1 MIIRRL
7 THISVVISA
16 LFLASCGGNDIPVE
30 VSALADKLPET
41 VDYNLH
47 IKPIL
52 SDRCFKCHGPDKSK
66 VEAGLQLTNS
76 EGATEKL
83 KSGRHAI
90 VGGNINRSELV
101 KRILSK
107 DPEEIMPSPKSHLE
121 LSNEEK
127 ALLVKWVQQGGEY
140 KEHWAFTEIEN
151 PDVPEVHE
159 EKWLKNPIDNFIL
172 AKLEEKGIKHSV
184 PADKATL
191 LRRVSMDITGLPPS
205 VKELDDFLKDNSP
218 NAYEKVVDRL
228 LKSPHYGEKIGV
240 DWLDLGRYADSHGYQ
255 DDGMRNVYPW
265 RDWVI
270 DAFNKNLPY
279 DKFVTYQL
287 AGDLLP
293 NATREQKIATCFL
306 RNHPQTQEG
315 GVVDEEYRT
324 EYVIDR
330 VGMFGK
336 AFLGLTVEC
345 ARCHDHKY
353 DPIAQKEFYQLS
365 AFFNNNNE
373 TGIIP
378 YNGEASPSVMVPTA
392 EVEKKLA
399 FIKDKIAPYE
409 RAIQPYQPVYKQG
422 FEKWLLEAQKNP
434 SNYAVS
440 NKDLVAHFPFER
452 NVLRKI
458 TKHDDKLK
466 KDVKVWEKNA
476 SGYPNLAND
485 SVNAYISGDWDRR
498 PKYIKG
504 KVNNGLL
511 LRGDCGIDFHKSLD
525 FERNQPF
532 SISLWI
538 NPLKN
543 GQHGPL
549 FGSDNGEFEGF
560 RGYRCRLLKDGA
572 LQINLSYVFPSNCI
586 DIITTDKIAYRKW
599 QNLALTYDGSSKASG
614 IKIFLDGIEMKT
626 NVQTDNLTKSMR
638 HGEQNTHWSDLTFML
653 GKEFHETL
661 EDFAVDELKVY
672 TRQLAPIEV
681 QGIAKNSEQIS
692 SMLKTPR
699 KDWTEAQQRQL
710 FDYYRFNFDPYF
722 DSYSQSLKKLR
733 GIETE
738 VITDV
743 KEVMTMRERTN
754 LRKTF
759 ILNRGA
765 YDALGEEVSYG
776 VINRIL
782 PFDDKFPRNREGL
795 AQWLLDER
803 NPLFAR
809 VAVNR
814 FWQNYFGFGLSKTA
828 DDFGNQGEMPSHPE
842 LLDWLATQFRAS
854 GWDVK
859 AMQKLIVMSA
869 TYQQSSEKRKDLME
883 IDSENRLLA
892 RGASYRY
899 AHEQIRDAVL
909 AGSGLLVEK
918 IGGPS
923 VFPYQPAGIW
933 EALTTRNLVS
943 YKQNHGDSLYRRGMY
958 TFWKRSSPPPS
969 AITFDATE
977 RYFCVVKRQ
986 KTSTP
991 LQSLVM
997 MNDPQ
1002 YNEAARK
1009 LAERMMREG
1018 GTSEE
1023 ARITLAY
1030 KAMVSRYPRPQE
1042 VSILK
1047 QMYQEEL
1054 SDIQKRPNR
1063 VKELLSIGESPIDKT
1078 LNQNELAANTVLAM
1092 TLINFDGTVVKR

>member
-1 MIIRRL
+1 MIIKRL
-7 THISVVISA
+7 THISI
-16 LFLASCGGNDIPVE
+16 LFSGLILMSCGGGDIPKE
-30 VSALADKLPET
+30 VAAYEDKLPET
-41 VDYNLH
+41 IDYNLH

-66 VEAGLQLTNS
+66 VEAGLQLATF

-83 KSGRHAI
+83 KSGRQAI
-90 VGGNINRSELV
+90 VEGNINKSELV
-101 KRILSK
+101 KRILSH
-107 DPEEIMPSPKSHLE
+107 DPEDMMPTPKSNLT
-121 LSNEEK
+121 LTDEEK
-127 ALLVKWVQQGGEY
+127 ALLIKWVKQGAEY
-140 KEHWAFTEIEN
+140 KEHWSFAKIEN
-151 PDVPEVHE
+151 PDVPSVKE
-159 EKWLKNPIDNFIL
+159 ESWVKNPIDNFVL
-172 AKLEEKGIKHSV
+172 AKLEENKVKHSV
-184 PADKATL
+184 QADKATL
-191 LRRVSMDITGLPPS
+191 LRRVSMDITGLPPT

-228 LKSPHYGEKIGV
+228 LKSPHYGEKIGT

-255 DDGMRNVYPW
+255 DDGMRNAFPW

-270 DAFNKNLPY
+270 NSFNKNLPY

-293 NATREQKIATCFL
+293 NSTTEQKLATCFL

-378 YNGEASPSVMVPTA
+378 YNGEASPTVMIPST

-399 FIKDKIAPYE
+399 FIKTKITPYE
-409 RAIQPYQPVYKQG
+409 RAVQPNQTVYKQG
-422 FEKWLLEAQKNP
+422 FEKWILEAQKNP
-434 SNYAVS
+434 AKYAVS
-440 NKDLVAHFPFER
+440 NKNLVAHFPFER
-452 NVLRKI
+452 EIIKPKSASTAYKPWKESDYQYQNIAIDSIFGKVAGDLERK
-458 TKHDDKLK
+458 
-466 KDVKVWEKNA
+466 
-476 SGYPNLAND
+476 PQF
-485 SVNAYISGDWDRR
+485 
-498 PKYIKG
+498 IKG
-504 KVNNGLL
+504 KIGNGLL
-511 LRGDCGIDFHKSLD
+511 LKGDCGIDFHKSLD
-525 FERNQPF
+525 FEKNQPF

-538 NPLKN
+538 NPLKKGDN
-543 GQHGPL
+543 GPIYN
-549 FGSDNGEFEGF
+549 SSNGEFEGY
-560 RGYRCRLLKDGA
+560 RGYRCWLLKDGT
-572 LQINLSYVFPSNCI
+572 LQVSFSYAYPANCI
-586 DIITTDKIAYRKW
+586 DIITTDKVTYKQW
-599 QNLALTYDGSSKASG
+599 QNLTLTYDGSSKASG
-614 IKIFLDGIEMKT
+614 IKIFMNGSEMKT
-626 NVQTDNLTKSMR
+626 NVLTDNLTKSMVY
-638 HGEQNTHWSDLTFML
+638 GENKSHWNSWIDFTLMM
-653 GKEFHETL
+653 GKEFRETM
-661 EDFAVDELKVY
+661 DNFAVDEFKIY

-692 SMLKTPR
+692 AILKTPR
-699 KDWTEAQQRQL
+699 KDWTEAQERQL
-710 FDYYRFNFDPYF
+710 FDYYRLNFDAYF
-722 DSYSQSLKKLR
+722 DAYSRNLRKLKD
-733 GIETE
+733 IETE
-738 VITDV
+738 TITNV
-743 KEVMTMRERTN
+743 KEVMTMSERKIP
-754 LRKTF
+754 RKTY

-776 VINRIL
+776 VINKIL

-795 AQWLLDER
+795 AQWLLDED

-809 VAVNR
+809 VTVNR
-814 FWQNYFGFGLSKTA
+814 FWQNYFGYGLSKTS
-828 DDFGNQGEMPSHPE
+828 DDFGNQGEMPTHPE
-842 LLDWLATQFRAS
+842 LLDWLATQFRES

-909 AGSGLLVEK
+909 AGSGLLTK
-918 IGGPS
+918 TIGGPS
-923 VFPYQPAGIW
+923 VYPYQPAGIW
-933 EALTTRNLVS
+933 EALATRNATS

-958 TFWKRSSPPPS
+958 TIWKRSSPPPS
-969 AITFDATE
+969 AITFDAPE

-1030 KAMVSRYPRPQE
+1030 KAMISRYPRPQE
-1042 VSILK
+1042 ISILK
-1047 QMYQEEL
+1047 QMYQEEMAV
-1054 SDIQKRPNR
+1054 IQKKPNR
-1063 VKELLSIGESPIDKT
+1063 VKEILSVGESPIDKT

>member
-7 THISVVISA
+7 TNISVVISA
-16 LFLASCGGNDIPVE
+16 LFLTSCSGRE
-30 VSALADKLPET
+30 VPTEVAAYEEKLPET
-41 VDYNLH
+41 IDYNLH

-66 VEAGLQLTNS
+66 VEAGLQLTNE

-83 KSGRHAI
+83 KSGRRAI
-90 VGGNINRSELV
+90 VGGNIDKSELV
-101 KRILSK
+101 KRILSH

-121 LSNEEK
+121 LTNEEK
-127 ALLVKWVQQGGEY
+127 ALLVKWVKQGGEY
-140 KEHWAFTEIEN
+140 KEHWAFTKIEN
-151 PDVPEVHE
+151 PDVPDIQEV
-159 EKWLKNPIDNFIL
+159 KWVKNPIDNFVL
-172 AKLEEKGIKHSV
+172 AKLEEKKVKHSV
-184 PADKATL
+184 QADKATL
-191 LRRVSMDITGLPPS
+191 LRRVSMDITGLPPT

-218 NAYEKVVDRL
+218 NAYEKVVDKL

-240 DWLDLGRYADSHGYQ
+240 EWLDLGRYADSHGYQ
-255 DDGMRNVYPW
+255 DDGMRNAYPW

-270 DAFNKNLPY
+270 EAFNKNLPY

-293 NATREQKIATCFL
+293 NATREQKLATCFL

-330 VGMFGK
+330 VGTFGK

-378 YNGEASPSVMVPTA
+378 YNGEASPTVMMPTA
-392 EVEKKLA
+392 DVEKKLA
-399 FIKDKIAPYE
+399 FIKSKIAPCE

-422 FEKWLLEAQKNP
+422 FDKWISEAQKNP

-458 TKHDDKLK
+458 KKHDDKLN
-466 KDVKVWEKNA
+466 KDLMVWEKSA
-476 SGYPNLAND
+476 SGYPNLAIDTING
-485 SVNAYISGDWDRR
+485 YISGDWDRR

-504 KVNNGLL
+504 KIGNGLL

-543 GQHGPL
+543 GQHGPI

-560 RGYRCRLLKDGA
+560 RGYRCKLLKDGT
-572 LQINLSYVFPSNCI
+572 LQVNLSYVFPSNCI
-586 DIITTDKIAYRKW
+586 DITTTDKISYRKW
-599 QNLALTYDGSSKASG
+599 QNLALIYDGSSKASG
-614 IKIFLDGIEMKT
+614 IKIFLDGVEMKT
-626 NVQTDNLTKSMR
+626 NIQTDNLTKSIK
-638 HGEQNTHWSDLTFML
+638 HGEKNTHWSDLTFML

-661 EDFAVDELKVY
+661 ENFAVDELRVY
-672 TRQLAPIEV
+672 ERQLASLEI
-681 QGIAKNSEQIS
+681 QDIAKNSAQITTL
-692 SMLKTPR
+692 LKTPR
-699 KDWTEAQQRQL
+699 QDWTKAQERQL
-710 FDYYRFNFDPYF
+710 FDYYRLNFDPYF
-722 DSYSQSLKKLR
+722 NAYSRNLKKLR
-733 GIETE
+733 GFETE
-738 VITDV
+738 MVTDV
-743 KEVMTMRERTN
+743 KEVMTMSERVVP
-754 LRKTF
+754 RKTY

-828 DDFGNQGEMPSHPE
+828 DDFGNQGEMPTHPE

-892 RGASYRY
+892 RGATYRY

-933 EALTTRNLVS
+933 EALATRNATS

-958 TFWKRSSPPPS
+958 TIWKRSSPPPS
-969 AITFDATE
+969 AITFDTPE

-1018 GTSEE
+1018 GTNED
-1023 ARITLAY
+1023 ARITLHIRQWY
-1030 KAMVSRYPRPQE
+1030 HVIPVRKRF
-1042 VSILK
+1042 
-1047 QMYQEEL
+1047 L
-1054 SDIQKRPNR
+1054 S
-1063 VKELLSIGESPIDKT
+1063 
-1078 LNQNELAANTVLAM
+1078 
-1092 TLINFDGTVVKR
+1092 

>member
-16 LFLASCGGNDIPVE
+16 LFLTSCGGNDIPVE
-30 VSALADKLPET
+30 VAALEGKLPET

-83 KSGRHAI
+83 KSGRQAI
-90 VGGNINRSELV
+90 VGGNLNRSELV

-107 DPEEIMPSPKSHLE
+107 DPEEVMPTPNSHLE

-140 KEHWAFTEIEN
+140 KEHWAFAKIEN
-151 PDVPEVHE
+151 PDVPEVQE
-159 EKWLKNPIDNFIL
+159 EKWVKNPIDNFVL
-172 AKLEEKGIKHSV
+172 AKLEEKGIKHSI

-191 LRRVSMDITGLPPS
+191 LRRVSMDITGLPPT
-205 VKELDDFLKDNSP
+205 VKELDDFLKDNSS

-293 NATREQKIATCFL
+293 NATREQKLATCFL

-378 YNGEASPSVMVPTA
+378 YNGEASPSVLLPTPD
-392 EVEKKLA
+392 VEKKLA
-399 FIKDKIAPYE
+399 FIKTKIAPYE

-422 FEKWLLEAQKNP
+422 FEKWVSEAQKDP
-434 SNYAVS
+434 AKYAVS

-452 NVLRKI
+452 NIIKP
-458 TKHDDKLK
+458 KPNADKK
-466 KDVKVWEKNA
+466 AYNPWSQSDYQYQNMA
-476 SGYPNLAND
+476 ID
-485 SVNAYISGDWDRR
+485 SVFGKISGDWDRR
-498 PKYIKG
+498 PKFIKG
-504 KVNNGLL
+504 VVGNGLL

-538 NPLKN
+538 NPLKKGDN
-543 GQHGPL
+543 GPIYN
-549 FGSDNGEFEGF
+549 SSNGEFEGF
-560 RGYRCRLLKDGA
+560 RGYRCWLLKDGS
-572 LQINLSYVFPSNCI
+572 LQISFSYVYPSNCI
-586 DIITTDKIAYRKW
+586 DIITTDKVTYKQW
-599 QNLALTYDGSSKASG
+599 QNLTLTYDGSSKASG
-614 IKIFLDGIEMKT
+614 IKIFKNGLEMKT
-626 NVQTDNLTKSMR
+626 NVLTDNLTKSMVY
-638 HGEQNTHWSDLTFML
+638 GENKSHWGSWTDFTLMM
-653 GKEFHETL
+653 GKEFRETM
-661 EDFAVDELKVY
+661 DNFAVDEFKIY

-681 QGIAKNSEQIS
+681 QGITKNSEQIS
-692 SMLKTPR
+692 AILKTPR
-699 KDWTEAQQRQL
+699 KDWTEAQEREL
-710 FDYYRFNFDPYF
+710 FDYYRLNFDPYF
-722 DSYSQSLKKLR
+722 QAYSRNLKKLR

-738 VITDV
+738 TVTDV
-743 KEVMTMRERTN
+743 KEVMTMNERIIP
-754 LRKTF
+754 RKTF

-782 PFDDKFPRNREGL
+782 PFEDKFPRNREGL

-809 VAVNR
+809 VTVNR
-814 FWQNYFGFGLSKTA
+814 FWQTYFGYGLSKTS
-828 DDFGNQGEMPSHPE
+828 DDFGNQGEMPTHPE
-842 LLDWLATQFRAS
+842 LLDWLATQFRES

-909 AGSGLLVEK
+909 AGSGLLVKK

-923 VFPYQPAGIW
+923 VYPYQPAGIW
-933 EALTTRNLVS
+933 EALATRNATS

-958 TFWKRSSPPPS
+958 TIWKRSSPPPS
-969 AITFDATE
+969 AITFDAPE
-977 RYFCVVKRQ
+977 RYFCVVNRQ

-1018 GTSEE
+1018 GTTEE
-1023 ARITLAY
+1023 SRITLAY
-1030 KAMVSRYPRPQE
+1030 KAMTSRYPRPQE

-1054 SDIQKRPNR
+1054 SDIKKRPNR
-1063 VKELLSIGESPIDKT
+1063 IKELLSVGESPIDKS